1 MVYFGSIMLGS
12 LSVVRFLFG
21 FLFGF
26 RWDHSSFVVVYGRS
40 LVRIV
45 FQTRVGAKVFL

>member
-1 MVYFGSIMLGS
+1 MYFGSLLLGS

-26 RWDHSSFVVVYGRS
+26 RWDLLSSVAVYGRS

-45 FQTRVGAKVFL
+45 F